1 MTIIESGSDMSGIPI
16 LPADLDA
23 TMPVPSA
30 RNAMARI
37 AVVDIGS
44 NSVRLV
50 VYESLSRSAPTVH
63 NEKSICSIGRD
74 MVSTGLL
81 HKEGCELAL
90 ESLRRFRVLAEKLGV
105 AVREAVATAA
115 ARDAANG
122 PEFVRRAE
130 AAWGAPVRV
139 LSGKEEARFAGQ
151 GVIAA
156 IPDADGLA
164 ADLGG
169 GSLDMTTVKNGRTG
183 DACSLPFGPLRL
195 IDLAKGDT
203 DKARNLVDGEL
214 AKLPQL
220 RTLDNR
226 TLYAVGGIW
235 RSLARVDMLREH
247 YPLHML
253 QHYVVPADRA
263 LDLCNVLAKQSRK
276 SLELMSIVSKRRMEF
291 LPYGAVV
298 LHRLLTAAKFKEIVV
313 CANGLREGLLYDR
326 LPDAERAKDPLIDFA
341 AAENARLSR
350 APAHALEMFH
360 WASPLF
366 ADENAE
372 SRRLRLAASL
382 LSDIG
387 WRRHPDYRARG
398 TYEEVLYMP
407 FAGADHRA
415 REFIATSVFHR
426 YSGDQDIP
434 DGLVVPGWLNKN
446 DGERALRIGM
456 AARVAFDLSASAPG
470 ELPNYRLRLTPTKV
484 ILEVPKRRS
493 VIADDTVSRRLAS
506 LASTMDRK
514 AEFLVG

>member
-1 MTIIESGSDMSGIPI
+1 M
-16 LPADLDA
+16 PAF
-23 TMPVPSA
+23 SA
-30 RNAMARI
+30 RNAKGRV

-50 VYESLSRSAPTVH
+50 VYESLSRTASTVH
-63 NEKSICSIGRD
+63 NEKAICSIGRD
-74 MVSTGLL
+74 IVSTGHL
-81 HKEGCELAL
+81 HREGCELAL
-90 ESLRRFRVLAEKLGV
+90 ESLRRYRVLADRLGV
-105 AVREAVATAA
+105 TVREAVATAA

-139 LSGKEEARFAGQ
+139 LSGKEEAHFAAQ

-169 GSLDMTTVKNGRTG
+169 GSLDMAMVKGARTNEP
-183 DACSLPFGPLRL
+183 ATLPFGPLRL

-203 DKARNLVDGEL
+203 EKARQLVDGEL

-220 RTLDNR
+220 KTLDNR

-235 RSLARVDMLREH
+235 RSLARVDMLRER

-253 QHYVVPADRA
+253 QHYTISYGRA
-263 LDLCNVLAKQSRK
+263 LELCNVLAKQSRK
-276 SLELMSIVSKRRMEF
+276 SLELMSAVSKRRIEL

-298 LHRLLTAAKFKEIVV
+298 LHRLLMTARFKEVV
-313 CANGLREGLLYDR
+313 ICANGLREGLLYDR
-326 LPDAERAKDPLIDFA
+326 LPDEERAKDPLIDFA
-341 AAENARLSR
+341 TLENARLSR
-350 APAHALEMFH
+350 SPAHASEMFQ
-360 WASPLF
+360 WSAPLF
-366 ADENAE
+366 GDENAE
-372 SRRLRLAASL
+372 QRRLRQAVCL

-415 REFIATSVFHR
+415 REFIATAIYHR
-426 YSGDQDIP
+426 YTGDDDMPP
-434 DGLVVPGWLNKN
+434 DMAVPGLLGKQ
-446 DGERALRIGM
+446 DEERVRRVGL

-470 ELPNYRLRLTPTKV
+470 ELPNYRLRLTPSKV
-484 ILEVPKRRS
+484 LLEVPKRRS
-493 VIADDTVSRRLAS
+493 VIADETVSRRLAA
-506 LASTMDRK
+506 LASAMGRK
-514 AEFLVG
+514 AEILVG

>member
-1 MTIIESGSDMSGIPI
+1 
-16 LPADLDA
+16 
-23 TMPVPSA
+23 MPHARSA
-30 RNAMARI
+30 KGRF

-50 VYESLSRSAPTVH
+50 VYESLTRTASTVH
-63 NEKSICSIGRD
+63 NEKTICSIGRD
-74 MVSTGLL
+74 MVSTGQL
-81 HKEGCELAL
+81 HKEGCESAL
-90 ESLRRFRVLAEKLGV
+90 ESLRRFRVLADRLNV

-139 LSGKEEARFAGQ
+139 LAGKEEAHFAAQ

-169 GSLDMTTVKNGRTG
+169 GSLDMALVKNGRTS
-183 DACSLPFGPLRL
+183 DACTLPFGPLRL
-195 IDLAKGDT
+195 IDMAKGNT
-203 DKARNLVDGEL
+203 EKARQLIDNEL
-214 AKLPQL
+214 ATLPQL
-220 RTLDNR
+220 MTLDNR

-235 RSLARVDMLREH
+235 RSLARVDMLREC

-253 QHYVVPADRA
+253 QHYAIPYGRA

-276 SLELMSIVSKRRMEF
+276 SLELMSSVSKRRMEL
-291 LPYGAVV
+291 LPYGAVA
-298 LHRLLTAAKFKEIVV
+298 LHRLLMMAKFKEVV
-313 CANGLREGLLYDR
+313 ICANGLREGLLYDK
-326 LPDAERAKDPLIDFA
+326 LSEEERAKDPLLDFA
-341 AAENARLSR
+341 GVENARLSR
-350 APAHALEMFH
+350 SPAHAMEMFH

-366 ADENAE
+366 VDENAE
-372 SRRLRLAASL
+372 SRRLRQAAFL

-407 FAGADHRA
+407 FAGATHRA
-415 REFIATSVFHR
+415 REFIATVIYHR
-426 YSGDQDIP
+426 YTGDEA
-434 DGLVVPGWLNKN
+434 VPGDVPRLLNKQES
-446 DGERALRIGM
+446 GRALHVGL
-456 AARVAFDLSASAPG
+456 AARVAFDLSASAAG
-470 ELPNYRLRLTPTKV
+470 ELPNYRLRLTPSKV

-506 LASTMDRK
+506 LGSAMDRK
-514 AEFLVG
+514 AEILVG

>member
-1 MTIIESGSDMSGIPI
+1 
-16 LPADLDA
+16 L
-23 TMPVPSA
+23 
-30 RNAMARI
+30 RI
-37 AVVDIGS
+37 AQGRVAVVDIGS

-50 VYESLSRSAPTVH
+50 VYESLSRTAPTVH
-63 NEKSICSIGRD
+63 NEKAICSIGRD
-74 MVSTGLL
+74 MVNTGLL
-81 HKEGCELAL
+81 HKDGCELAL
-90 ESLRRFRVLAEKLGV
+90 ESMRRFRVLAEKLGV
-105 AVREAVATAA
+105 VVREAVATAA

-139 LSGKEEARFAGQ
+139 LSGKEEAHFAGQ

-169 GSLDMTTVKNGRTG
+169 GSLDMAVVRKGRTG
-183 DACSLPFGPLRL
+183 EPCSLPFGPLRL

-203 DKARNLVDGEL
+203 ERARNLVDGEL

-220 RTLDNR
+220 GMLDDR

-253 QHYVVPADRA
+253 QHYTIPFDRA
-263 LDLCNVLAKQSRK
+263 LELCNVLAKQSRK
-276 SLELMSIVSKRRMEF
+276 SLELMSAVSKRRMEL

-298 LHRLLTAAKFKEIVV
+298 LHRLLMTAKFKELVI
-313 CANGLREGLLYDR
+313 CANGLREGLLYDK
-326 LPDAERAKDPLIDFA
+326 LSDEERAKDPLIDFVSL
-341 AAENARLSR
+341 ENARLSR
-350 APAHALEMFH
+350 SPAHALEIFH
-360 WASPLF
+360 WSSPLF
-366 ADENAE
+366 GDENAE
-372 SRRLRLAASL
+372 LRRLRQAANL

-415 REFIATSVFHR
+415 REFIATSVYHR
-426 YSGDQDIP
+426 YSGDEDIP
-434 DGLVVPGWLNKN
+434 DDLAAPGLLSRQ
-446 DGERALRIGM
+446 DSERALRIGW

-493 VIADDTVSRRLAS
+493 VVADDTVSRRLAS
-506 LASTMDRK
+506 LASAMDRK
-514 AEFLVG
+514 AEILVG